1 MIYLILTY
9 IFYPFIYILTSLKGK
24 NKVSKILIIQTA
36 KIGDL
41 ICSTPVFREI
51 KKTFPHIKL
60 SVIVTPTTKELL
72 ELNPHVD
79 EIIAIK
85 PQDYKGFW
93 GKIKLAKLIYNGKYD
108 IGIALNPSVLYAISL
123 FWGLVPIRL
132 SVMPNFSGL
141 TFKLASKLF
150 TYVEP
155 HVSGQLVI
163 ETYMKML
170 RFIDIDKYDLRK
182 EVYKSEEAEMKVK
195 EILGKTNKTLIGIA
209 VSSANKLK
217 ELGVEK
223 IIDLVD
229 KLLEN
234 LDAQIVLIGN
244 SQDTNNAEI
253 IKVTSKN
260 KGRVI
265 NTAGIFNLKELPV
278 LIEKLSLFIG
288 VDTGIT
294 YMADALNIPL
304 INIAGP
310 SNMEDQRPLGEK
322 VVIIQKT
329 DLHCVPCSHVFKSPY
344 DCETKNRD
352 CIELIEIDEIVEKIK
367 KFYSL
372 NTNCYETS

>member
-9 IFYPFIYILTSLKGK
+9 IFYPLICILITLKRK
-24 NKVSKILIIQTA
+24 EIISKILVIQTA

-41 ICSTPVFREI
+41 ICSTPIFREI
-51 KKTFPHIKL
+51 KKTFPNVKL

-79 EIIAIK
+79 EIIVIK
-85 PQDYKGFW
+85 PQDYKGFL
-93 GKIKLAKLIYNGKYD
+93 GKIKLSRLIYNGKYD

-123 FWGLVPIRL
+123 FWGLVQIRL
-132 SVMPNFSGL
+132 SVMPNFSGF

-155 HVSGQLVI
+155 HILGQLVI

-170 RFIDIDKYDLRK
+170 KFIGIDKYELNK

-195 EILGKTNKTLIGIA
+195 KILSETDKPLIGIA
-209 VSSANKLK
+209 VSSGNKLK
-217 ELGVEK
+217 ELGVDK
-223 IIDLVD
+223 IIDLVN

-234 LDAQIVLIGN
+234 FDIHIVLIGN
-244 SQDTNNAEI
+244 SQDRNNAEI
-253 IKVTSKN
+253 IKSSSNHKD
-260 KGRVI
+260 KII
-265 NTAGIFNLKELPV
+265 NTTGLFNLKELPA

-310 SNMEDQRPLGEK
+310 SNMEDQRPLGK
-322 VVIIQKT
+322 NALIIQKKE
-329 DLHCVPCSHVFKSPY
+329 LPCVPCSHIFRVPY
-344 DCETKNRD
+344 NCKINNRA
-352 CIELIEIDEIVEKIK
+352 CIEMIKLEDIVEEVTKLLTLNP
-367 KFYSL
+367 KFI
-372 NTNCYETS
+372 